1 MAKFKLSH
9 IMDLEKILLDSK
21 SSLLILKKF
30 GNFCP
35 KAHVI
40 PITVN
45 DELVLHCMPV
55 EINKIFSGFIQDLND
70 IQHC

>member
-35 KAHVI
+35 KAPVI
-40 PITVN
+40 SITVN
-45 DELVLHCMPV
+45 DELVLHSLPV
-55 EINKIFSGFIQDLND
+55 ETGRVRGP
-70 IQHC
+70 